1 MPDIPFAHDCAAA
14 ASVLSQASLPD
25 RRSLTAWTMSV
36 LLDAWAAVTPPKASI
51 RTAAALVK
59 VVSVRFRI
67 RLLGS
72 AGSPA
77 EGITASDASHARQVL
92 DRETPPPLGSEG
104 QAAFP

>member
-1 MPDIPFAHDCAAA
+1 
-14 ASVLSQASLPD
+14 
-25 RRSLTAWTMSV
+25 MSV
-36 LLDAWAAVTPPKASI
+36 LFDAWAAVTPPKASI

-77 EGITASDASHARQVL
+77 EGVTASAGSHARQAPN
-92 DRETPPPLGSEG
+92 RETPPPLGG
-104 QAAFP
+104 KDRRRFPVSGRR